1 MDSDVIAGAVDIFH
15 VLDVMNVAGQVPC
28 CIDRNVWIVSVY
40 FHTKMGGCICHKLA
54 DGTKADDTEF
64 LSADL
69 TAGKFLFLFFCC
81 LCDVAVFFVALHP
94 FDTACDITGCQQH
107 TGKYKLFDTICIGS
121 RCIEDHDTLL
131 CAVGKR
137 NVVDAGSCSCYS
149 EEALRQLHAVHG
161 CTSDENRIG
170 SLQTLGLLIVF
181 IKVCKAYACN
191 RI

>member
-1 MDSDVIAGAVDIFH
+1 MDGDIIAGTVDIFH
-15 VLDVMNVAGQVPC
+15 VLDMMNVTGQIPC
-28 CIDRNVWIVSVY
+28 RIDRNVRIVSVY
-40 FHTKMGGCICHKLA
+40 FHAKMGCCICYKLTDRA
-54 DGTKADDTEF
+54 KSDDTEL

-81 LCDVAVFFVALHP
+81 LCNVAVFFVALHP
-94 FDTACDITGCQQH
+94 LNTACNIAGCKQH
-107 TGKYKLFDTICIGS
+107 AGKHQLFDAICIGS
-121 RCIEDHDTLL
+121 RCVEYNDTLL

-137 NVVDAGSCSCYS
+137 NVVDTGSCSCYGK
-149 EEALRQLHAVHG
+149 EALRQLHAVHG

-170 SLQTLGLLIVF
+170 SLQALGLLIVF